1 MATEASAALN
11 QQCISVALIGNPNT
25 GKSTLFNALAGL
37 RQRVGNYPGVTVEK
51 RVGYFEYQG
60 TSFALIDLPG
70 TYSLTPRSPDEMLVV
85 QLLLGKLE
93 DQPPPDV
100 ILCIVDAS
108 NLERNLYLVS
118 QLLELGRPVVVALN
132 MIDLAEKQ
140 GLRIDAQRLS
150 QRLGVPVVP
159 VQANRRRGL
168 EELKQALLQAREA
181 PPPDIPEVFP
191 QPVEE
196 EAGRLRDQL
205 QQVLQ
210 WREQSEPDSAF
221 GPLVNGRSGLPLC
234 LARRILLDVGGFV
247 ETTLLPPE
255 EPVRQ
260 LVRQARDRL
269 RQQNVRL
276 SAVEAV
282 ARYDWIHHVLQDVVH
297 KEKPPVNWTDRVDR
311 VLTHRV
317 WGTLVL
323 ALVMLAVFIS
333 IFRLAQWPM
342 DWIDSVIATFGQ
354 HIAQWLPEGPLRSL
368 LVDGV
373 LGGVGAVLVFL
384 PQIALLFFFIG
395 LLEDCGYMARAAYLM
410 DRLMSSVGLSGKS
423 FIPLLSSFACAVPGI
438 MAARVI
444 ENPRDR
450 LATILVAPLMSCS
463 ARLPVYTILIAA
475 FVPTDTLLG
484 SLLPALVLLGM
495 YVLGIVVAMVVAWTL
510 KRTLLRGETPPFVME
525 LPLYKFPSLR
535 VIGIRVWDRAW
546 AFLRR
551 AGTIIFAVSILVW
564 FLSYY
569 PRDRQVLQT
578 YQGRIQALEN
588 QLVAL
593 PEDSPR
599 REELQ
604 LRLQQV
610 QARMQSQLLRHSALG
625 RMGRAVEPV
634 VRPLGWDWR
643 IGCAVVAS
651 FPARE
656 VVITVMGVI
665 YNLGEIDPG
674 EEQAQSRLT
683 RQLRSATW
691 EGTTRPVFNLPVALS
706 IMVFFALCA
715 QCASTLAIIAKETGH
730 WKWSVFAFGYM
741 TVLAYLGALITYQV
755 GMLFV

>member
-1 MATEASAALN
+1 MASDASPTLE

-51 RVGYFEYQG
+51 RVGYFEHEG

-85 QLLLGKLE
+85 QLLLGKLD

-118 QLLELGRPVVVALN
+118 QLLELGRPLVVALN

-140 GLRIDAQRLS
+140 GLTINAEKLARH
-150 QRLGVPVVP
+150 LGVPVVP

-168 EELKQALLQAREA
+168 QELKSALRQAVQAPLPEPPRVFPEPVDREA
-181 PPPDIPEVFP
+181 EQLREQLKQLLAQMP
-191 QPVEE
+191 
-196 EAGRLRDQL
+196 EAGG
-205 QQVLQ
+205 
-210 WREQSEPDSAF
+210 QS
-221 GPLVNGRSGLPLC
+221 PLVNGKVGLPLC

-247 ETTLLPPE
+247 ELTLLPPQ
-255 EPVRQ
+255 EPIRR
-260 LVRQARDRL
+260 LVLEARDRL

-282 ARYDWIHHVLQDVVH
+282 ARYDWIQHILQGVVQQQQ
-297 KEKPPVNWTDRVDR
+297 PRSTWSDRVDR
-311 VLTHRV
+311 LLTHRV
-317 WGTLVL
+317 WGTAVL
-323 ALVMLAVFIS
+323 TLVMLAVFIS

-342 DWIDSVIATFGQ
+342 DWIDAGVAQLGQ
-354 HIAQWLPEGPLRSL
+354 LVEQVLPEGALRSL
-368 LVDGV
+368 VTDGI
-373 LGGVGAVLVFL
+373 LGGVGAVVVFL
-384 PQIALLFFFIG
+384 PQIVLLFFFIG
-395 LLEDCGYMARAAYLM
+395 LLEDCGYMARAAFLM

-438 MAARVI
+438 MATRVI

-475 FVPTDTLLG
+475 FVPTNTLLG
-484 SLLPALVLLGM
+484 AALPALVLLGL
-495 YVLGIVVAMVVAWTL
+495 YVLGILVAMCVAWTL

-525 LPLYKFPSLR
+525 LPLYKLPSLR
-535 VIGIRVWDRAW
+535 VIAIRVWDRAW

-551 AGTIIFAVSILVW
+551 AGTIIFAVSVVVW

-569 PRDRQVLQT
+569 PRNQQVIQTHRQRMQ
-578 YQGRIQALEN
+578 RLES
-588 QLVAL
+588 QLAQL
-593 PEDSPR
+593 PENSPQ

-604 LRLQQV
+604 LRLAQV
-610 QARMQSQLLRHSALG
+610 QAHMESELLRYSILG
-625 RMGRAVEPV
+625 RLGRGVEPI

-656 VVITVMGVI
+656 VVISVMGVI
-665 YNLGEIDPG
+665 YGLGEVDPG
-674 EEQAQSRLT
+674 EEQAQNRLARRL
-683 RQLRSATW
+683 RQAVW
-691 EGTTRPVFNLPVALS
+691 EDTGQPVFNLPVALS

-715 QCASTLAIIAKETGH
+715 QCASTLVMISKESGH
-730 WKWSVFAFGYM
+730 WKWAVFAFGYM
-741 TVLAYLGALITYQV
+741 TLLAYLGALITYQV